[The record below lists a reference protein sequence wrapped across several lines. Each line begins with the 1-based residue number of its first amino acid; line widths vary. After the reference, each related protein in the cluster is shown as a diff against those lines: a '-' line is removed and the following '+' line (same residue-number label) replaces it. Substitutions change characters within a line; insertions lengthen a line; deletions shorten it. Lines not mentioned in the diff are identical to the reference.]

1 MSANNQ
7 NQPGLVASHAQFMKG
22 AAEVS
27 QTDAQ
32 HCLGLLLPRPL
43 TLLQETIGNVTGNQA
58 WKASG
63 VQDKEQAVDAMKA
76 ASANRDANQQGFGGI
91 EEKAGSLVGCEGMQK
106 EGAESKK
113 Q

>member
-7 NQPGLVASHAQFMKG
+7 NQPGLVASHAQYVRG
-22 AAEVS
+22 AAE
-27 QTDAQ
+27 
-32 HCLGLLLPRPL
+32 
-43 TLLQETIGNVTGNQA
+43 ETIGNVTGNQA

-63 VQDKEQAVDAMKA
+63 VQDKEQAVDAMKS
-76 ASANRDANQQGFGGI
+76 ASANRDPNQQGFGGI
-91 EEKAGSLVGCEGMQK
+91 EEKAGSFVGCEGMQK